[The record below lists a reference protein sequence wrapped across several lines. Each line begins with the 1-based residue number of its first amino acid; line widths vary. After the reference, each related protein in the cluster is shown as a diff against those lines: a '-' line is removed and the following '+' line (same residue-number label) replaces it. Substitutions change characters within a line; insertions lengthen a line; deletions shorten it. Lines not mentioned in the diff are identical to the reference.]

1 MAMDEVVLR
10 RLRWRCRRG
19 LLENDLMLGRFL
31 DRHADR
37 LDERRVTQ
45 LQALLEFEDHDLWDV
60 LAGRAECSDPALQDM
75 VELIRAG

>member
-1 MAMDEVVLR
+1 MAVNDVDLR
-10 RLRWRCRRG
+10 RLRWRARRG

-37 LDERRVTQ
+37 LDGRGLSQ
-45 LQALLEFEDHDLWDV
+45 LQALLDFEDHDLWDV